1 MRKQEGGPG
10 WPSFLFP
17 RAAPPVP
24 PGARRS
30 ASRPAVLERPAFPRS
45 TVFPSAVRLAQRY
58 LLNRCAS
65 RLSPRACVNAADGFQ
80 ELPQDRLH
88 LGEVDEEPVV
98 PAGAVGLGA
107 IHVLSQP
114 RQPAA
119 DF

>member
-24 PGARRS
+24 PGPRRS
-30 ASRPAVLERPAFPRS
+30 ASRPAVLERPASPRS
-45 TVFPSAVRLAQRY
+45 TVFPSAVRLAQLY

-88 LGEVDEEPVV
+88 LGEVDHEPVV
-98 PAGAVGLGA
+98 PEIGRASCRERV
-107 IHVLSQP
+107 
-114 RQPAA
+114 
-119 DF
+119 